1 MTESRQWARLHERS
15 CSDAVALLHC
25 SVVRTVAS
33 SSISNLLLR
42 GTILYNSKLLLLS
55 FRCYLILELRGD
67 VRLVSNVRCVLLRRA
82 HLCLL
87 NTEVLAQ
94 PVDDL
99 GANRTRERLF
109 VL

>member
-15 CSDAVALLHC
+15 CSGTVALLHC

-42 GTILYNSKLLLLS
+42 GTIYNSKLLLLS